1 MQEDCGVCGTT
12 VPFSLTVHVLVHTNT
27 DEGVLDRYVCRE
39 CYEAHLEPLL
49 ASGEDS
55 EE

>member
-27 DEGVLDRYVCRE
+27 DDGVLDTYVCRE
-39 CYEAHLEPLL
+39 CYEEHLEPLI
-49 ASGEDS
+49 ADAETS